1 MTFDISAG
9 VEDLIDAAIDCE
21 VLHSPGTS
29 DFLKQGGYYV
39 YNSPVG
45 AGSMILPGRGAP
57 APDVPADNINLEV
70 LDPHTF
76 HINGQSAASMYA
88 KWETRIYELFY
99 PFKTMPR
106 PEDFDPAIDKLDQL
120 LPLLAIQPEL
130 YANTSDD
137 GGGGPLG
144 FSVTGNDDFTLIESA
159 SAEFAVMQGLT
170 ADAFRKYYL
179 DRFPLVTQRQY
190 GVAQMLKAAVVGE
203 QQVWERLQRDVR
215 ALVTDATNAFN
226 SNGQGGGEGSKQS
239 LEVAG
244 VVAAVAT
251 LIPPIAAA
259 AGVAATV
266 IGVLTVLPIPKGT
279 PHTYSL
285 PGTGA
290 EEIWSSVVHASDT
303 IKDAAGDQERT
314 LGDHMDDIHGF
325 VDSDPGLFDL
335 GRIDD
340 SYGPAGQSADE
351 ELNAE
356 TDPRKIIGVI
366 DINYD
371 IVISTGQDLIDVAHV
386 FDDAAKLLNGS
397 LTSGAWSRSGEIGS
411 GYIGHYEQTASLAQ
425 SLVTTLRGTY
435 AGLTNAGQVIQ
446 LVARQLRDHDGD
458 VGGNLR
464 DRQRRLELAGAGKPV
479 G

>member
-1 MTFDISAG
+1 MGDFDITAG

-39 YNSPVG
+39 FTSPTG
-45 AGSMILPGRGAP
+45 GGSMILPGRGAP
-57 APDVPADNINLEV
+57 APDIPDYNTSTEA
-70 LDPHTF
+70 LDPNSF
-76 HINGQSAASMYA
+76 QVNGQTAAALYA
-88 KWETRIYELFY
+88 KWENRIYQLFY

-106 PEDFDPAIDKLDQL
+106 PEDFDSAIADLDQL
-120 LPLLAIQPEL
+120 LAKLAIQPEL
-130 YANTSDD
+130 YANTDDD

-144 FSVTGNDDFTLIESA
+144 FEVTGNDEFTKIESA
-159 SAEFAVMQGLT
+159 SAEFVVMQGLT

-179 DRFPLVTQRQY
+179 DRFPLVVQRQY
-190 GVAQMLKAAVVGE
+190 GVAQMIKAAIVGE
-203 QQVWERLQRDVR
+203 QQVWEKLQQDVPTLI
-215 ALVTDATNAFN
+215 ADATNTFN
-226 SNGQGGGEGSKQS
+226 SNGQSGTGSKKV

-244 VVAAVAT
+244 VVASLAS
-251 LIPPIAAA
+251 LIPPLAPA
-259 AGVAATV
+259 AGATRTI
-266 IGVLTVLPIPKGT
+266 IGVLTALPLPKGT

-285 PGTGA
+285 PGLGA
-290 EEIWSSVVHASDT
+290 EEIWSSVVQASDT
-303 IKDAAGDQERT
+303 IKEAAGDQERT

-325 VDSDPGLFDL
+325 VDGQADMFDL
-335 GRIDD
+335 GKIDD
-340 SYGPAGQSADE
+340 GYGPADQSADD

-356 TDPRKIIGVI
+356 TDPTKIIGVI

-386 FDDAAKLLNGS
+386 FDEAAKLLNGA
-397 LTSGAWSRSGEIGS
+397 LTSGAWSRSGEIGL

-435 AGLTNAGQVIQ
+435 TGLTNGGEVIQ
-446 LVARQLRDHDGD
+446 LVARQMRDHDGD
-458 VGGNLR
+458 VGDDLQA
-464 DRQRRLELAGAGKPV
+464 RQRRLETAGTGKPV